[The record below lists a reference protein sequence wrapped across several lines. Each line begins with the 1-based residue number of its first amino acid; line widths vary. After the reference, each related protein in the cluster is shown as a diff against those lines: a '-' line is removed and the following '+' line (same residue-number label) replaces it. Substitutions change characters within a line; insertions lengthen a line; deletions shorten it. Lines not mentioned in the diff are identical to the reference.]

1 MAFLADTVPA
11 GVKHRRSEPEGLQ
24 LNALTQTVTIIV
36 GVVGLAWVLASA
48 MRTVVIPRPER
59 VWLTRITFEAARRS
73 VRSVNRRITSRA
85 RREQLLAIFGPAALL
100 ILPLQWSIGA
110 MLAFAAIFWGMGVGS
125 FIEALELS
133 GSSLTTL
140 GFVGAETTAVRMVAV
155 IEGLLGLGIVA
166 LMISFIPSLYA
177 TFSRREVAVGRL
189 AVHAGQSPN
198 PAEFILRLQEIE
210 GLETFDKRWEE
221 WEAWF
226 VELGETHTSFPA
238 LVYFRSASPD
248 RSWLTAAETA
258 LDTAA
263 LVTAIELMP
272 RTGHSETMIRAGYMA
287 LRAIADFFQIAEE
300 LDPIAQPNAFEKL
313 SISRDQFDS
322 LLELLDEGDFAAS
335 FDADKAWLAFAGWRV
350 NYDRALCGLAD
361 LVGDVNSHWDRH

>member
-1 MAFLADTVPA
+1 MAITA
-11 GVKHRRSEPEGLQ
+11 GTIC
-24 LNALTQTVTIIV
+24 LT
-36 GVVGLAWVLASA
+36 WVLASA

-73 VRSVNRRITSRA
+73 VRWVNRRITNRV
-85 RREQLLAIFGPAALL
+85 RREQLLAVFGPAALL
-100 ILPLQWSIGA
+100 VLPVQWSLGA
-110 MLAFAAIFWGMGVGS
+110 MVAFAAIFWGMGVGS
-125 FIEALELS
+125 VVEALELS

-140 GFVGAETTAVRMVAV
+140 GFVATETTAVRLVA
-155 IEGLLGLGIVA
+155 ILEGLLGLGIVA

-189 AVHAGQSPN
+189 AVHAGRSPN
-198 PAEFILRLQEIE
+198 PVEFILRLQEIE

-226 VELGETHTSFPA
+226 VELSETHTSFPA

-263 LVTAIELMP
+263 LVTATELLP

-287 LRAIADFFQIAEE
+287 LRDIADFFDIDPE
-300 LDPIAQPNAFEKL
+300 LDPIAGDNTFDGL
-313 SISRDQFDS
+313 SVERFQFDS
-322 LLELLDEGDFAAS
+322 LFQQLTAGGFATTV
-335 FDADKAWLAFAGWRV
+335 DADAAWRAFAGWRI
-350 NYDRALCGLAD
+350 NYDRALIGLAD
-361 LVGDVNSHWDRH
+361 LVGDVETHWDHHAPQ